1 MTALIAIS
9 IWSAACRAPHHSNV
23 VLIVIDTL
31 RADHLPVYG
40 YDKDTA
46 PFLTEWASQAV
57 VFERTY
63 ATSSWTAPS
72 TASILTSLHPIQHG
86 VLTGFH
92 ATRTLQKGNPML
104 QLNRIPDGVET
115 IAETLKAAGYSTWA
129 VTDNINISKELGF
142 DQGFDT
148 FLNLDYQGA
157 RIVNQ
162 RLRNWEVRLK
172 QSTPY
177 FLYVHYMDPH
187 KPYNR
192 RTPWFQEGADEM
204 GNRIRAYDSE
214 IRFLDERLRAAFERF
229 GWRDDA
235 LVVITSDHGEEF
247 GEHGGSEHG
256 RTLYSEVIRVPLI
269 IQGPQETR
277 LPPRRV
283 ETAVS
288 LLDILPTIRASV
300 GLSPSPQA
308 RGQNLLPL
316 LYRRAPGSSLQRSIY
331 AHLRSP
337 PWYGEQT
344 TKALIQDRWKYILTL
359 PDLEELY
366 DLAADPYETTSAVG
380 SAPEQA
386 ARMKS
391 TLKEMEDSILRYQ
404 SEEISVPL
412 TDDLQERLR
421 ALGYLQ

>member
-1 MTALIAIS
+1 
-9 IWSAACRAPHHSNV
+9 
-23 VLIVIDTL
+23 
-31 RADHLPVYG
+31 
-40 YDKDTA
+40 
-46 PFLTEWASQAV
+46 
-57 VFERTY
+57 
-63 ATSSWTAPS
+63 
-72 TASILTSLHPIQHG
+72 
-86 VLTGFH
+86 
-92 ATRTLQKGNPML
+92 
-104 QLNRIPDGVET
+104 
-115 IAETLKAAGYSTWA
+115 
-129 VTDNINISKELGF
+129 
-142 DQGFDT
+142 
-148 FLNLDYQGA
+148 
-157 RIVNQ
+157 
-162 RLRNWEVRLK
+162 
-172 QSTPY
+172 
-177 FLYVHYMDPH
+177 
-187 KPYNR
+187 
-192 RTPWFQEGADEM
+192 
-204 GNRIRAYDSE
+204 
-214 IRFLDERLRAAFERF
+214 
-229 GWRDDA
+229 
-235 LVVITSDHGEEF
+235 
-247 GEHGGSEHG
+247 
-256 RTLYSEVIRVPLI
+256 
-269 IQGPQETR
+269 
-277 LPPRRV
+277 V